1 MNSQISGDFKNSGNA
16 ITFNLTVIAFQE
28 DNIFFVYTPA
38 LDLTGYG
45 NTEEEARLSFEET
58 LDQFLNYSTNK
69 DTLVDELKRL
79 GWKVSKKSVSKPP
92 SLVDMINSNDY
103 LAEIFEEKQYK
114 KFHKNISLPSLV

>member
-1 MNSQISGDFKNSGNA
+1 MNSQISGDFKNSGDA
-16 ITFNLTVIAFQE
+16 ITFSLPIIAFQE

-45 NTEEEARLSFEET
+45 NTEDEARLSFEET

-103 LAEIFEEKQYK
+103 LAEIFEEKQYR

>member
-1 MNSQISGDFKNSGNA
+1 VETSKAFSLPI
-16 ITFNLTVIAFQE
+16 ITFQE
-28 DNIFFVYTPA
+28 ENIFFIYTPA

-45 NTEEEARLSFEET
+45 NTEDEARLSFEET

-92 SLVDMINSNDY
+92 SLVDMINSNNY
-103 LAEIFEEKQYK
+103 LAEIFEEKQYR